1 MSSEAEL
8 SSEHG
13 SQPIKTS
20 GDAPVLAVVID
31 EFQKIKKLADKS
43 IAQLSDQQLHAT
55 IDPEAN
61 SVAVLMRHMAGNM
74 RSRWVNFLTS
84 DGEKPDRMRDREFE
98 DPGQTR
104 DQLLAEWEHGW
115 KCLFDALSPLSDAD
129 LQRTVVIRGE
139 PHSVYK
145 AISRQVAHYAG
156 HAYQILLL
164 AKHMRGPDWQ
174 TLSIPRGQSAEF
186 NRRMLAK
193 LKADSGR

>member
-1 MSSEAEL
+1 MS
-8 SSEHG
+8 
-13 SQPIKTS
+13 T
-20 GDAPVLAVVID
+20 DAPILSVALD

-43 IAQLSDQQLHAT
+43 IAQLSDEQLRAT

-74 RSRWVNFLTS
+74 RSRWVQFLTT

-98 DPGQTR
+98 DPGRTR
-104 DQLLAEWEHGW
+104 AELLAEWEHGW
-115 KCLFDALSPLSDAD
+115 QCVFDALAPLSDAD

-139 PHSVYK
+139 PHTVYK
-145 AISRQVAHYAG
+145 AISRQVSHYAG

-164 AKHMRGPDWQ
+164 AKHLLGPNWK
-174 TLSIPRGQSAEF
+174 TLSIPRGQSEEF

-193 LKADSGR
+193 LKAES

>member
-1 MSSEAEL
+1 MPDSPIL
-8 SSEHG
+8 S
-13 SQPIKTS
+13 
-20 GDAPVLAVVID
+20 AVLD

-43 IAQLSDQQLHAT
+43 IAQLSDEQLHAT
-55 IDPEAN
+55 IDPDAN
-61 SVAVLMRHMAGNM
+61 SVAILMRHMAGNM
-74 RSRWVNFLTS
+74 RSRWINFLTA

-98 DPGQTR
+98 DAGQSR
-104 DQLLAEWEHGW
+104 GELLAEWEHGW
-115 KCLFDALSPLSDAD
+115 RCLFEALNPLRDAD

-164 AKHMRGPDWQ
+164 AKHMTGANWK
-174 TLSIPRGQSAEF
+174 TLSIPRGQSEEF

-193 LKADSGR
+193 LKAEG